1 MVLSTLWC
9 GFLTDNLLQELKDT
23 IRTVPDFPM
32 EGILFRDIT
41 PVLSNSSLLT
51 ELMNRIVKDI
61 ENLNWAPDVIV
72 GPEARGFIF
81 GPLLST
87 RLKNSFVPVRKPG
100 KLPFETIK
108 IDYTLEYGND
118 SLEIHKDAV
127 SPGQKVLI
135 IDDLLATGGTVS
147 ACIEL
152 CQKMGADVIGVVFI
166 IELEGLGARELLGDI
181 PIHSLLK
188 YPA

>member
-1 MVLSTLWC
+1 VV
-9 GFLTDNLLQELKDT
+9 FLADSLLQELKNT

-32 EGILFRDIT
+32 KGILFRDIT
-41 PVLSNSSLLT
+41 PILSDSLLLT
-51 ELMNRIVKDI
+51 EMMDRIVKDI
-61 ENLNWAPDVIV
+61 KNLNWIPDIIV

-87 RLKNSFVPVRKPG
+87 RLKNSFVPVRKLG
-100 KLPFETIK
+100 KLPSKTIK
-108 IDYTLEYGND
+108 IDYTLEYGSD
-118 SLEIHKDAV
+118 SLEVHEDAI
-127 SPGQKVLI
+127 SPGQKILI

-152 CQKMGADVIGVVFI
+152 CKKMGADVIGVVFI

>member
-1 MVLSTLWC
+1 LA
-9 GFLTDNLLQELKDT
+9 DNLLQELENT

-41 PVLSNSSLLT
+41 PILTNGLLLT
-51 ELMNRIVKDI
+51 EMMERIVKDI
-61 ENLNWAPDVIV
+61 ENLNWTPDVIV

-87 RLKNSFVPVRKPG
+87 RMKNSFVPVRKPG
-100 KLPFETIK
+100 KLPSKTIK
-108 IDYTLEYGND
+108 IDYTLEYGSD
-118 SLEIHKDAV
+118 SLEVHEDAI
-127 SPGQKVLI
+127 SPGQKILI

-152 CQKMGADVIGVVFI
+152 CKRMGADVIGVVFI
-166 IELEGLGARELLGDI
+166 IELEGLGARELLDDI

>member
-1 MVLSTLWC
+1 M
-9 GFLTDNLLQELKDT
+9 
-23 IRTVPDFPM
+23 M
-32 EGILFRDIT
+32 E
-41 PVLSNSSLLT
+41 
-51 ELMNRIVKDI
+51 RIVKDI
-61 ENLNWAPDVIV
+61 KNLNWIPDVIV

-100 KLPFETIK
+100 KLPSKTIK
-108 IDYTLEYGND
+108 IDYTLEYGSD
-118 SLEIHKDAV
+118 SLEVHEDAI
-127 SPGQKVLI
+127 SPGQKILI

-152 CQKMGADVIGVVFI
+152 CKKMGADVIGVVFI
-166 IELEGLGARELLGDI
+166 IELEGLGARELLDDI

>member
-1 MVLSTLWC
+1 MRDTLLESISTSV
-9 GFLTDNLLQELKDT
+9 
-23 IRTVPDFPM
+23 RTVPDFPL

-41 PVLSNSSLLT
+41 PLLSDYKLLSQT
-51 ELMNRIVKDI
+51 IERIVHDMANLHWDPDI
-61 ENLNWAPDVIV
+61 II

-87 RLKNSFVPVRKPG
+87 KLEKAFVPVRKPG
-100 KLPFETIK
+100 KLPPPTLK
-108 IDYTLEYGND
+108 IDYNLEYGSN
-118 SLEIHKDAV
+118 SLEIHDDAIL
-127 SPGQKVLI
+127 PGQKVVI

-152 CQKMGADVIGVVFI
+152 CKQLGVEVIGTIFI
-166 IELEGLGARELLGDI
+166 IELEGLGARELIHPI

>member
-1 MVLSTLWC
+1 MV
-9 GFLTDNLLQELKDT
+9 FLADSLLQELKNT

-32 EGILFRDIT
+32 KGILFRDIT
-41 PVLSNSSLLT
+41 PILSDSLLLT
-51 ELMNRIVKDI
+51 EMIERIVKDI
-61 ENLNWAPDVIV
+61 KNLNWIPDVIV

-100 KLPFETIK
+100 KLPSKTIK
-108 IDYTLEYGND
+108 IDYTLEYGSD
-118 SLEIHKDAV
+118 SLEVHEDAI
-127 SPGQKVLI
+127 SPGQKILI

-152 CQKMGADVIGVVFI
+152 CKKMGADVIGVVFI